1 MSQKKD
7 IDKSVSALGS
17 AMDKLGA
24 ERVSEIVKEV
34 KALDIQS
41 PTIGEYMEQLNE
53 YNLEKHKTMKQY
65 TTEEIIQLYAQYMP
79 DFISYKGERQE
90 LLGVGKYEISIL
102 ATTTKYLSP
111 SEILSDCRLILR
123 PVSSLTEQELQ
134 ELAVVMGEESVKIVE
149 IGGEMYFEMENY
161 FLGELGTY
169 SMPLNEKLPLN
180 IAQFL
185 FAKQINFLNL
195 PADIAVVE

>member
-1 MSQKKD
+1 MSQ
-7 IDKSVSALGS
+7 
-17 AMDKLGA
+17 
-24 ERVSEIVKEV
+24 
-34 KALDIQS
+34 
-41 PTIGEYMEQLNE
+41 
-53 YNLEKHKTMKQY
+53 KQY
-65 TTEEIIQLYAQYMP
+65 TTEETIQLYAQYMP

-102 ATTTKYLSP
+102 ATTNRYLSP

-134 ELAVVMGEESVKIVE
+134 ELAGVCGVDKLWIAEVKGNHYIQSDEDLFGDYGIMVND
-149 IGGEMYFEMENY
+149 EMPF
-161 FLGELGTY
+161 
-169 SMPLNEKLPLN
+169 K